1 MSVVPH
7 KKAKLDA
14 LGLATLLAAH
24 PVTRDTL
31 NEVLDDYESCK
42 AFIMYL
48 KAAVEL
54 QDHGYDMENTY
65 NRIKYADGEERK
77 YMVGGMLEFMGEKN
91 PYQRQRH
98 LALSSTGCPG
108 RNIMGCLERP

>member
-54 QDHGYDMENTY
+54 QDHGYDMENKMPKPYFET
-65 NRIKYADGEERK
+65 G
-77 YMVGGMLEFMGEKN
+77 VGIENIFRLL
-91 PYQRQRH
+91 RLDAIWR
-98 LALSSTGCPG
+98 LSYLDHP
-108 RNIMGCLERP
+108 NIPKFGLRLSLWLQF